1 MKMKIDLKME
11 VDSPDGTKRL
21 HLSDLWGSA
30 QEFAEAACERATSSS
45 GCNSRTKN
53 SSNNPFGMFF
63 SEILDR
69 ASEASQSAQDSS
81 VDPEQRPKP
90 G

>member
-1 MKMKIDLKME
+1 ME
-11 VDSPDGTKRL
+11 VDFPDGTKRL
-21 HLSDLWGSA
+21 HLSDLWESA

-45 GCNSRTKN
+45 GCNSKTNN
-53 SSNNPFGMFF
+53 SSNNQFGMFF

-69 ASEASQSAQDSS
+69 AFEAYQSPQDSS